1 VTGAAASVG
10 TRPRSVVLAVA
21 LAVVA
26 AAAGLA
32 GCAGS
37 HGAEKAAVTTTV
49 APTTTT
55 TEPPLAAG
63 RQISVYTPSVGD
75 CFDNRTIGTPPD
87 TSEIVLLLACPIPH
101 QNEVYAV
108 VPYPPSPTFPGTAAL
123 EAYAKATCVSNFAA
137 YVGKPYETSIYDLA
151 YQVPTAASWGNGI
164 RHVIGCLLVDRN
176 GNRMVGTARGSAK

>member
-1 VTGAAASVG
+1 VIVA
-10 TRPRSVVLAVA
+10 RLVVLGV
-21 LAVVA
+21 LG
-26 AAAGLA
+26 AAGLA

-37 HGAEKAAVTTTV
+37 HRAHKAAVTTTA

-75 CFDNRTIGTPPD
+75 CFDNRTIGTPPN

-108 VPYPPSPTFPGTAAL
+108 VTYPPAATFPGTAAL
-123 EAYAKATCVSNFAA
+123 EAFAKATCVSNFAA

-151 YQVPTAASWGNGI
+151 YQVPTAASWRNGI

-176 GNRMVGTARGSAK
+176 GNRLVGTARGSAR